1 MDAPALCNMIKCQ
14 CKMSD
19 TPVATWLPWLLP
31 FPWQAIAGGKRVAGR
46 GPFVAIRVTHSNN
59 IQQYYHPPSTSIANN
74 SFAIFNIRLESLGCC
89 GSIRLGHHWRD
100 LTSARPAWSS
110 GKTSKTNAVLLQ
122 TSSRNRHTRAPFS
135 AWGSLDFNKRP
146 GNARTHTHAGRRR
159 PNHNKNWILVPW
171 QKRTLPRQKK
181 CMVPTKNDAVASGNG
196 FSIVCITIRTK
207 SMIRTFKFPLAR
219 SLHCVPFILACNP
232 SFGCPSLLY
241 SHKRRTLLR
250 NSVSGPIYQ

>member
-1 MDAPALCNMIKCQ
+1 MHPHYDHHVTWSNANGQNVRHPGGTLAALALAFSLTGDCWREKGGR
-14 CKMSD
+14 
-19 TPVATWLPWLLP
+19 TW
-31 FPWQAIAGGKRVAGR
+31 
-46 GPFVAIRVTHSNN
+46 AIRCMPHVSRIPTISNN

-100 LTSARPAWSS
+100 LTSARPAW
-110 GKTSKTNAVLLQ
+110 
-122 TSSRNRHTRAPFS
+122 FS
-135 AWGSLDFNKRP
+135 TWGSLDFNKRP
-146 GNARTHTHAGRRR
+146 GNARTHTHAGRRCS
-159 PNHNKNWILVPW
+159 NHNKNGILVPW

-196 FSIVCITIRTK
+196 FSMVCITIRTK